1 MVRKFGRFFSIAA
14 LAALGTCFAGAQ
26 DPLPPFGWTV
36 CIDPNPQNNFLS
48 NDYGEGSPGYS
59 PMMNII
65 VGSAGTVTFGNT
77 DDIPGPCYDPSFPAQ
92 ASGRFAFYIGETGSI
107 QTEFDDNMVLNFG
120 SPWPGNTFGYA
131 ALNKNGNLTKFG
143 TGGWDLFFFSGASDR
158 YLVTDT
164 VLDNT
169 RVQLYID
176 LIGDAVRMEWQLTNL
191 DTVQASLTMWFGLW
205 VAMLPNNGADFKG
218 WTNSSDTP
226 QFWPYITYDNGERPT
241 ILETRW
247 TKAGD
252 PSLFPNAINFNYS
265 QDIPYGFR
273 IENGPT
279 QATTDLETDL
289 PEENLGRASEFVLGI
304 HGESAI
310 GVALLGDTAADGA
323 STFPDTTFPP
333 RFSRPGIEQSD
344 FIYLQN
350 PAFIQKFEGRNVG
363 PGQTRT
369 LIHYVRSTWGL
380 SNYAPPYSMVVDAPR
395 LFNYDP
401 DSPSQL
407 SPNPAKV
414 RVWVDNTRGFSSA
427 EKEVPLTNVRV
438 TLNLAE
444 TSGLRIAG
452 GATQQTKTIAR
463 IDPRRYEWVE
473 FDVEATSLI
482 TGVTPYSV
490 TVQAPPGPT
499 KTLTGEIR
507 FTATPQIP
515 LETGANLVA
524 FPWEFDDSA
533 LTSVLG
539 LDQPT
544 DFQAFNWDPIQKGYV
559 IATSAQRGEGTWVVL
574 KTDPNDPNNLRPLGG
589 NPQVPEDTA
598 EGAGLTELNR
608 EWNLIGNPYQYP
620 IKLGELVGVAKSAN
634 NLTFTWKEMVD
645 SGLVNGALAW
655 WDADANTY
663 RFISGIN
670 AELAPNRGYW
680 VYIQDPT
687 ITINFPPVFLEGAE
701 VRSRSRSVPEAWK
714 NTAEQWKLQMVAR
727 SGEDMDDQNF
737 LGMTTSTREANA
749 LTFFEPPM
757 SPVQNLAL
765 SIGKAASTGDTTG
778 TRMAQAMSDRQSR
791 TEWVVYVQS
800 KTGGQTTVTWP
811 NMATVPKNVRFTLTD
826 PATST
831 TRDMRR
837 TSGYTFEAT
846 AGSTRELKVQIEPGG
861 VSRALIG
868 NVNITTDSR
877 DRTAPFNISYTLSG
891 PATTSVRI
899 LGAGGKE
906 IFTATRGRADSA
918 GENSVIWAK
927 KDNANRAVA
936 PGTYRV
942 EIVAET
948 SDGERVRVVRP
959 VNVVR

>member
-1 MVRKFGRFFSIAA
+1 MVRNLSRFFSIAA
-14 LAALGTCFAGAQ
+14 MAALGAGFASAQ
-26 DPLPPFGWTV
+26 AGWLICTDPANTTAF
-36 CIDPNPQNNFLS
+36 S
-48 NDYGEGSPGYS
+48 NDFGMGSPGHS
-59 PMMNII
+59 PLMNVN
-65 VGSAGTVTFGNT
+65 VGEGGTWTVGNT
-77 DDIPGPCYDPSFPAQ
+77 DDTNGIECYDPSFASQ
-92 ASGRFAFYIGETGSI
+92 TSGRFAFYIGNEGSI
-107 QTEFDDNMVLNFG
+107 QTEFDQFMVLNFG
-120 SPWPGNTFGYA
+120 SPIPGNTWGYA

-143 TGGWDLFFFSGASDR
+143 TGGWNLFFSGGASDR
-158 YLVTDT
+158 YMIADT
-164 VLDNT
+164 ILDNA

-191 DTVQASLTMWFGLW
+191 DTVPAALTMWFGLW
-205 VAMLPNNGADFKG
+205 VAMLPEGGGDFKG
-218 WTNSSDTP
+218 WTNNGDP
-226 QFWPYITYDNGERPT
+226 AFFPYITYDNGERPT

-252 PSLFPNAINFNYS
+252 PSIFPNAFNFNYS
-265 QDIPYGFR
+265 QELPYGFR
-273 IENGPT
+273 IENGPS
-279 QATTDLETDL
+279 QATTDLETGL
-289 PEENLGRASEFVLGI
+289 PEENLGRANEFVLGI
-304 HGESAI
+304 QGEAAS
-310 GVALLGDTAADGA
+310 GVALLGDDASDAD

-333 RFSRPGIEQSD
+333 RVTRPGITQSD
-344 FIYLQN
+344 LVYLQN
-350 PAFIQKFEGRNVG
+350 PAFIQKFEPRNVG
-363 PGQTRT
+363 GGQTRT
-369 LIHYVRSTWGL
+369 LVHYIRSTWAL

-395 LFNYDP
+395 IFNYDP

-407 SPNPAKV
+407 SPNPARI

-438 TLNLAE
+438 TLNLLQ
-444 TSGLRIAG
+444 TSGLKIVG

-463 IDPRRYEWVE
+463 IDPRRFAFVD

-482 TGVTPYSV
+482 TGTTPYSV

-507 FTATPQIP
+507 FTATPQVP

-524 FPWEFDDSA
+524 FPWEFEDTA

-544 DFQAFNWDPIQKGYV
+544 DFQAFNWDPVQKGYV

-620 IKLGELVGVAKSAN
+620 IKLGELVGVAKSSN
-634 NLTFTWKEMVD
+634 NITFTWKEMVD

-655 WDADANTY
+655 WDADSNTY

-680 VYIQDPT
+680 VYIQDPS

-701 VRSRSRSVPEAWK
+701 TRSRSREVEETWK
-714 NTAEQWKLQMVAR
+714 NSADQWKLQMVAR
-727 SGEDMDDQNF
+727 SGEEMDDQNF

-757 SPVQNLAL
+757 SPVQNLGL
-765 SIGKAASTGDTTG
+765 SIGKPASTGDTTG

-791 TEWVVYVQS
+791 TEWTVFVQS
-800 KTGGQTTVTWP
+800 KTGGQVTVTWP

-837 TSGYTFEAT
+837 TSGYTFEAA
-846 AGSTRELKVQIEPGG
+846 AGTTRELKIQIEPGG

-868 NVNITTDSR
+868 NVNIGRSGK

-891 PATTSVRI
+891 PATTTVRI

-918 GENSVIWAK
+918 GENSVIWAM